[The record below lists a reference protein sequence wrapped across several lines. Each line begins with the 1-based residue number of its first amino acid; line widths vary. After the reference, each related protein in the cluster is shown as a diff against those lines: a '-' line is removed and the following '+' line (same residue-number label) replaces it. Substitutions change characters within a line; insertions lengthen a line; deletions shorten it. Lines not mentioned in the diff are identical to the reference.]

1 MGDIEKLIATRIHPR
16 VTEKTEIWKLIADS
30 YVGGLQYI
38 GAGHLFKYPKEG
50 RTEYAVRAKRSVFF
64 NHIQPICD
72 TLAGFIFSNDIDRKF
87 PTELNYIESK
97 ASKQKDLNSYM
108 HSVAI
113 QSLQYTVGTL
123 VESPSDAADFKTMAD
138 RREAGKNPYLTLY
151 FPWQIRDFSF
161 DDKGELLWIILDN
174 TFLENKD
181 PLKKAEKKEIFGLW
195 ERDTYK
201 EIEKKKNEKDQDEY
215 VQTNFIEH
223 NLGKVPFVFHNFR
236 DMNDDIIAESPV
248 EDMALLDRA
257 IYNFLSCFD
266 EMIHAGTF
274 KMLFVPVEK
283 KDDIPQDVI
292 ASGVQSL
299 SIFPYNGKLPS
310 SPKYDGVGLQD
321 VEPFIKAVEMYLK
334 EIFSKVG
341 LDKDQEKAYV
351 QSGIAKKMEFKRC
364 ESLLR
369 LGAKQLEQSEVQIFK
384 ILSLW
389 EDLKDPQ
396 IEIKYQ
402 TKFTE
407 EDIESTLT
415 RLYESMALPIKA
427 ISDKAIKEIA
437 KKTFAYMPEA
447 ELKEFLASIE
457 AELKAKDKASEAKGG
472 ASTDAVEQESQARL
486 RGTVGGVD
494 GILAIQEGVAAGTTD
509 YEAGVSILMEIYGF
523 DREKAVRILGTPG
536 KKKTD
541 GYPINNGNTPKGNQN
556 DNQTNQN

>member
-38 GAGHLFKYPKEG
+38 KAGHLFKYPKEG
-50 RTEYAVRAKRSVFF
+50 GNEHKARAARSVFF

-72 TLAGFIFSNDIDRKF
+72 TLAGFIFSNTIERKI
-87 PTELNYIESK
+87 PANLSYIETK

-123 VESPSDAADFKTMAD
+123 VESPDDAREYKTMAD
-138 RREAGKNPYLTLY
+138 RKDAGKNPYLTLY

-161 DDKGELLWIILDN
+161 DDKGELIWIILDN

-181 PLKKAEKKEIFGLW
+181 PLKKAEKKEVFGLW

-215 VQTNFIEH
+215 IQTNFIEH

-266 EMIHAGTF
+266 EMIHSGTF

-283 KDDIPQDVI
+283 KGDIPDDVI
-292 ASGVQSL
+292 NSGVGNL
-299 SIFPYNGKLPS
+299 TVFPYNGKLPT
-310 SPKYDGVGLQD
+310 SPKFDGSGLED

-369 LGAKQLEQSEVQIFK
+369 LGAKQLEQSEVQIMK
-384 ILSLW
+384 ILCLW
-389 EDLKDPQ
+389 ENIEGKDPK

-402 TKFTE
+402 TNFNE
-407 EDIESTLT
+407 EDIDSTLT

-427 ISDKAIKEIA
+427 ITDKAITEIA
-437 KKTFAYMPEA
+437 KKTFSYMPEE
-447 ELKEFLASIE
+447 ELKVFLASIE
-457 AELKAKDKASEAKGG
+457 AELKAKIKTTKPTQAEI
-472 ASTDAVEQESQARL
+472 DAERAARE
-486 RGTVGGVD
+486 T
-494 GILAIQEGVAAGTTD
+494 
-509 YEAGVSILMEIYGF
+509 
-523 DREKAVRILGTPG
+523 
-536 KKKTD
+536 
-541 GYPINNGNTPKGNQN
+541 NNGKTPKGNQN
-556 DNQTNQN
+556 DNPTNQN